1 MPGINF
7 TGLASGIDTGS
18 IVDQLVA
25 VERIPISRLT
35 NRKTAAEKRISTLSD
50 LSTKLKA
57 LKTAAEALDR
67 PGELVPLAGKS
78 SDETKVK
85 LNGTP
90 SQSGSWAINVTA
102 LATAEATRSRGFAT
116 KDAGAVSD
124 GTLSVTVGADAPIDI
139 AYSASDSLDAI
150 AERINSSGARVNAQV
165 VHDGTSYRMLVT
177 GKETGAVNAITFTDS
192 GGLGMADTGAQIM
205 SATDAQLTVGNLPVT
220 RPGNTVEGIVP
231 GVTLDLK
238 AVGSSTVTA
247 ARDGDAQKGLVQKFV
262 DAYNAVATVISK
274 QLTYSGTQKGEDTLF
289 GDSALQGLQRRMGNT
304 IASAF
309 AHSSSTT
316 TLRDFGVKL
325 QNDGTITF
333 DTAAFATA
341 VDANPA
347 QLEHIFVGQ
356 GGGTA
361 LAAAVTTLANDYT
374 ASGTGTLE
382 AKKTGLQSLIKG
394 FTTQIDK
401 IEDGAV
407 ALGDRLRLQFSRLEQ
422 TMSGLQGQLSYISRI
437 G

>member
-1 MPGINF
+1 
-7 TGLASGIDTGS
+7 
-18 IVDQLVA
+18 
-25 VERIPISRLT
+25 
-35 NRKTAAEKRISTLSD
+35 
-50 LSTKLKA
+50 
-57 LKTAAEALDR
+57 
-67 PGELVPLAGKS
+67 
-78 SDETKVK
+78 
-85 LNGTP
+85 
-90 SQSGSWAINVTA
+90 
-102 LATAEATRSRGFAT
+102 
-116 KDAGAVSD
+116 
-124 GTLSVTVGADAPIDI
+124 
-139 AYSASDSLDAI
+139 
-150 AERINSSGARVNAQV
+150 
-165 VHDGTSYRMLVT
+165 
-177 GKETGAVNAITFTDS
+177 
-192 GGLGMADTGAQIM
+192 
-205 SATDAQLTVGNLPVT
+205 
-220 RPGNTVEGIVP
+220 
-231 GVTLDLK
+231 
-238 AVGSSTVTA
+238 
-247 ARDGDAQKGLVQKFV
+247 
-262 DAYNAVATVISK
+262 
-274 QLTYSGTQKGEDTLF
+274 
-289 GDSALQGLQRRMGNT
+289 MGNT

-347 QLEHIFVGQ
+347 QLEHLFVGQ

-422 TMSGLQGQLSYISRI
+422 TMSGLQGQLSYISMI